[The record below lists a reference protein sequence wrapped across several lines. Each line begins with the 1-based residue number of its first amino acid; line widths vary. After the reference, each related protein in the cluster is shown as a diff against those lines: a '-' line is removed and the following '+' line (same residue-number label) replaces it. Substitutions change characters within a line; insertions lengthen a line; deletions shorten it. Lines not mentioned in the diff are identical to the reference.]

1 MLELN
6 DILAPAP
13 DRLACIEGIVRVV
26 AVSDDSTTAA
36 LIRLDNQPI
45 RAPFNRLLQT
55 IDPDIESNGIVRLET
70 FRTNLAASKEA
81 LSKSNLAKYERAL
94 SIMENVIGN
103 SSLIFDASYRGRE
116 FARIAKQYNVH
127 VRTVR
132 RHFYDYLWGGMTDLA
147 LAGPQKTSES
157 PHRQQKPGS
166 KKRGRKSKLFEESG
180 QLPLPIV
187 RQNLEKG
194 IRLYYLSGKHTEL
207 ESYVLTLQ
215 KYYSKGKQITRQ
227 PGSRIVV
234 EDILLPPKLCPTFRQ
249 FRYIASLLKKTEGDR
264 KLKPRMSHPSRKK
277 STIRGKARDGVL
289 GPGYRYEIDATIIQI
304 RIVSRLDP
312 TKLTKEA
319 TLYSI
324 IDVWSGA
331 IVGYALSLQPASW
344 FMAAKAL
351 RNCFTP
357 KTDVFKRLDLPYSQ
371 EVWKSKHLPS
381 RLAADRGELVSD
393 KAGII
398 PELGIKLE
406 IMPPMRPD
414 RKGSVEGKFENIKHG
429 DNFYMKPGKHNKN
442 VPRRGD
448 DGKKSAALT
457 LEDLEAIIVEI
468 IIDLNNDPAPV
479 EHLPAEAINAGISA
493 ITYGGLFEW
502 GLNHRAGF
510 TRKLD
515 SKVVKSELMLKDMA
529 SVTPQ
534 GLYFKKHHYLSSD
547 LLSSGLIERASIN
560 GNFKIEVRYDDLI
573 SFKIHYLD
581 PTRQDWLEAFNSNP
595 DVQRLN
601 ASFWEIEE
609 HREKAERLAFKA
621 KTNNIVNKS
630 EKAKRINQ
638 RNRNAIDRSKAAK
651 LPSSRSQSKQAIR
664 LNTDIE
670 IAAERSRQLMEEQKS
685 VAAAIASIS
694 ADYID
699 GGEMSER
706 NEQTSSTSHS
716 KTAGQRALELWKNGN
731 ADLDK

>member
-1 MLELN
+1 MLEVN

-13 DRLACIEGIVRVV
+13 DRRACIEGIVRVV
-26 AVSDDSTTAA
+26 AVSNDSTTAA
-36 LIRLDNQPI
+36 LVRLDIRPI
-45 RAPFNRLLQT
+45 RAPFNLPLHA
-55 IDPDIESNGIVRLET
+55 IDPDIESNGIVRLNI

-81 LSKSNLAKYERAL
+81 LSKPNLAKYKRAL
-94 SIMENVIGN
+94 SIMESVMGDSNLV
-103 SSLIFDASYRGRE
+103 LDASSRGRE
-116 FARIAKQYNVH
+116 FERIAKKFGVH

-147 LAGPQKTSES
+147 LAGPQKNSDT
-157 PHRQQKPGS
+157 PQRQQKEGT
-166 KKRGRKSKLFEESG
+166 KKRGRKPKFIEETG
-180 QLPLPIV
+180 QLPLPAV

-194 IRLYYLSGKHTEL
+194 VRLYYLSGKHTEH

-215 KYYSKGKQITRQ
+215 KYYSNGKQLARG
-227 PGSRIVV
+227 PGGRIVV
-234 EDILLPPKLCPTFRQ
+234 EDILLPPQEYPTFRQ
-249 FRYIASLLKKTEGDR
+249 FRYIISLLKTAEGDR
-264 KLKPRMSHPSRKK
+264 KSKPRTVHPPRKK
-277 STIRGKARDGVL
+277 PEIRGTARDGVP

-304 RIVSRLDP
+304 RIVSRFDP
-312 TKLTKEA
+312 DKLIKEA

-331 IVGYALSLQPASW
+331 IVGYSLSLQPASW
-344 FMAAKAL
+344 LMAAKAL

-357 KTDVFKRLDLPYSQ
+357 KTDVFKRLNLPYSQ
-371 EVWKSKHLPS
+371 DVWTSQHLPS

-393 KAGII
+393 KAGIV

-429 DNFYMKPGKHNKN
+429 DNFYIKPGKHNKN

-448 DGKKSAALT
+448 NGKKSAALT
-457 LEDLEAIIVEI
+457 LEDLEATIVEI

-479 EHLPAEAINAGISA
+479 ENLPVEAVNAGISA

-502 GLNHRAGF
+502 GLKHRAGF

-515 SKVVKSELMLKDMA
+515 PKIVTSELMLKA
-529 SVTPQ
+529 SASITPQ
-534 GLYFKKHHYLSSD
+534 GIYFRKQYYTSNELF
-547 LLSSGLIERASIN
+547 LSGLLESASKN
-560 GNFKIEVRYDDLI
+560 GSFKVEVRYDDLI
-573 SFKIHYLD
+573 STKIHYLD
-581 PTRQDWLEAFNSNP
+581 PTQQDWHEVFNNNP
-595 DVQRLN
+595 DVQRLH

-609 HREKAERLAFKA
+609 HRDKAERLAFKA
-621 KTNNIVNKS
+621 KTNNIINKS
-630 EKAKRINQ
+630 EKAKRVNE
-638 RNRNAIDRSKAAK
+638 RNRTAIERSNAAK
-651 LPSSRSQSKQAIR
+651 FPGSRSQTKQAIR

-685 VAAAIASIS
+685 VAAAIASKS
-694 ADYID
+694 LSHID
-699 GGEMSER
+699 NTQVQDS
-706 NEQTSSTSHS
+706 NKQTSAGQSS
-716 KTAGQRALELWKNGN
+716 TAGQRALELWKNKN